1 MPDSLTTL
9 KDTLLNAIV
18 DAGRLILDKKVD
30 FLKFYVSEPTDEEM
44 VEWTSLHEFT
54 YERQL
59 DGMKMWISVQFVG
72 ELYLDKALGRMVP
85 RPKNQIHIMESTR
98 APELDTVNVI

>member
-1 MPDSLTTL
+1 MPDTLTTL

-30 FLKFYVSEPTDEEM
+30 FVKFYVSDPTDEEM

-59 DGMKMWISVQFVG
+59 DGMKMWISVQFKN
-72 ELYLDKALGRMVP
+72 EKYIDDKTGDTRF
-85 RPKNQIHIMESTR
+85 RQKNQIHIMESTR
-98 APELDTVNVI
+98 APELDTANVI